1 MRKKVIFTGTFW
13 DYLPK
18 AFGLLLLSIVTLG
31 VASIYFTFWNVE
43 YFVKHLEIE
52 A

>member
-1 MRKKVIFTGTFW
+1 MRKKIIFTGNFC